1 MAGANSRATPSGV
14 MMKGITPSSGA
25 ASGRM
30 SGMSLPPQAV
40 PVHLITVRFG
50 SQGLPATSQLARL

>member
-1 MAGANSRATPSGV
+1 

-30 SGMSLPPQAV
+30 SGTSLPPQAV

-50 SQGLPATSQLARL
+50 SQGLPETSHEARL